1 SENLGLRLQVSGK
14 IIDFYRED
22 NGQKL
27 LIPDE
32 LYAALQEATLARIEA
47 EQRAEA
53 EKQRADEL
61 AALLNQYR
69 QQFGDLG

>member
-1 SENLGLRLQVSGK
+1 LQVSGK

-47 EQRAEA
+47 EQRAET

>member
-1 SENLGLRLQVSGK
+1 M
-14 IIDFYRED
+14 
-22 NGQKL
+22 

-32 LYAALQEATLARIEA
+32 AYEALQEATLARIEA

-69 QQFGDLG
+69 EQFGDLR

>member
-1 SENLGLRLQVSGK
+1 M
-14 IIDFYRED
+14 
-22 NGQKL
+22 
-27 LIPDE
+27 
-32 LYAALQEATLARIEA
+32 QEATLARIEA
-47 EQRAEA
+47 EQRAET

>member
-1 SENLGLRLQVSGK
+1 
-14 IIDFYRED
+14 DFYRED

-53 EKQRADEL
+53 EKQRAETEKQRADEL

>member
-1 SENLGLRLQVSGK
+1 AGK
-14 IIDFYRED
+14 IIEFSRED

-32 LYAALQEATLARIEA
+32 AYEALQEATLARIEA

-69 QQFGDLG
+69 EQFGDLR